1 MCPGGHSAQS
11 LAQRASGPFLPTDG
25 GAGLGFR
32 NVAQGLES
40 LEIQEPGGQSQGG
53 GASKRPRWLGSW
65 ILGVAWSCGLRQVL
79 VTPPAARILAARGSL
94 RISPVRWGWQRI
106 NFLCYFNFAVFN
118 LLFILIN

>member
-1 MCPGGHSAQS
+1 M
-11 LAQRASGPFLPTDG
+11 PTDR

-53 GASKRPRWLGSW
+53 GASKTPT
-65 ILGVAWSCGLRQVL
+65 VAGFMDTWCCLELWSKASPGDPNR
-79 VTPPAARILAARGSL
+79 RILTARGSL

-118 LLFILIN
+118 LLFI